1 MITDLPVALVAHA
14 PSRGMTPPAP
24 RPTTVSSHDD
34 WKYHASRTPR
44 LFIATALMVSA
55 GLHAALILGIGPPHK
70 KAASTAPVDSEKIIR
85 LAIPDLKD
93 LEETEPVPA
102 DPNAQAV
109 DLSVIVPMQA
119 DLPGLPQ
126 PNDFVQPLNFASL
139 LEQPDFSNVKVY
151 VIPEH
156 MRSGSRIS
164 EQIGK
169 IFNLTDLDRVPEPVL
184 QPAPQFPFAMRREA
198 NTGTVM
204 VEFIVDV
211 NGLVLDPMVRDSS
224 HHGFDDAALSGVS
237 RWKFKPGYKAG
248 KKVNTRMRVPIIF
261 KFSDPID

>member
-1 MITDLPVALVAHA
+1 MITHLPAALAAHA
-14 PSRGMTPPAP
+14 PTREDPAP
-24 RPTTVSSHDD
+24 TPRPGLGSNTGD
-34 WKYHASRTPR
+34 WKYCAGHTPR
-44 LFIATALMVSA
+44 LLVVTALLVSA
-55 GLHAALILGIGPPHK
+55 GLHAALILGIGPPRK
-70 KAASTAPVDSEKIIR
+70 KAASTAPTDSEKIIR
-85 LAIPDLKD
+85 LAIPDLKE
-93 LEETEPVPA
+93 LEEPEPVPTDA
-102 DPNAQAV
+102 NNPPV
-109 DLSVIVPMQA
+109 DLGVIVPMQA

-156 MRSGSRIS
+156 MRSGTRIA
-164 EQIGK
+164 EQIGN
-169 IFNLTDLDRVPEPVL
+169 IFNLADLDRVPEPVL

-211 NGLVLDPMVRDSS
+211 NGVVLDPMVRDST

-237 RWKFKPGYKAG
+237 RWKFKPGFKAG
-248 KKVNTRMRVPIIF
+248 RKVNTRMRVPIIF
-261 KFSDPID
+261 KFTDTID